1 MIQNI
6 LIKTTK
12 QNAKKFKSQ
21 AKKMQNALIKGHLA
35 YRPLTIVV

>member
-21 AKKMQNALIKGHLA
+21 VKKDAKCPH
-35 YRPLTIVV
+35 